1 MELSHC
7 QFCNTLVDY
16 DGYEDKPPR
25 LYHGENQCRER
36 LRTALAEERA
46 KREEAHA
53 HEAMRVTYRHYYD
66 FDPARI
72 DVGAQGESIR
82 EYVDACHDDDVCLT
96 RERDSERARAD
107 RAEKERD
114 EARQKADDA
123 KLAGRLLRE
132 QRVDEIRRAK
142 ESALRE
148 AAEREAASQMGHQS
162 MHAAWCKAQEERDE
176 AYRRTEAAGHELD
189 RVLTE
194 ANQVAKERDSE
205 RARADRAEKERD
217 EARAALAAELPAAWR
232 EDLASLQSSMERE
245 TARAD
250 RAEAELRR
258 VYLAV
263 RNQDVRNQPADVRD
277 LSRIV
282 IDEVGELR
290 RWVDEAEQK
299 AARQLAAANESEAK
313 LCEAE
318 KKIDHAEAALAELAM
333 AEMGTKHGTA
343 IIMQFTEKYV
353 HVRTDLTAARAAL
366 ATARSEDTLGMTRPV
381 NGAEYTFTPK
391 GFSTLKIVD
400 PVLHAKIDEIIDKMV
415 YAPPAGG
422 GSAEKLASERAE
434 AKLAELLDATK
445 ADAWGYAARAQDRAD
460 RAEAKLAKCDA
471 WARGLDESV
480 RQQGAQI
487 YEWKE
492 RADRAEAALAAAR
505 SEALQSALDAC
516 REVVRQYE
524 QSPAGGE
531 YTDGKE
537 SGARACFEAVEALTH
552 YTTKAP

>member
-46 KREEAHA
+46 KREEAH
-53 HEAMRVTYRHYYD
+53 EAMRVTYRHCYD
-66 FDPARI
+66 FDPVRI

-82 EYVDACHDDDVCLT
+82 EYVDACHDDDVRLT
-96 RERDSERARAD
+96 RERDSKRARAD

-194 ANQVAKERDSE
+194 ANRVAKERDSE

-290 RWVDEAEQK
+290 RWVDEVEQK
-299 AARQLAAANESEAK
+299 AARQLAAANESEA
-313 LCEAE
+313 
-318 KKIDHAEAALAELAM
+318 
-333 AEMGTKHGTA
+333 T
-343 IIMQFTEKYV
+343 Y
-353 HVRTDLTAARAAL
+353 RAR
-366 ATARSEDTLGMTRPV
+366 R
-381 NGAEYTFTPK
+381 
-391 GFSTLKIVD
+391 
-400 PVLHAKIDEIIDKMV
+400 
-415 YAPPAGG
+415 
-422 GSAEKLASERAE
+422 
-434 AKLAELLDATK
+434 
-445 ADAWGYAARAQDRAD
+445 YAARAQDRAD

-492 RADRAEAALAAAR
+492 RADRAEAALATAR
-505 SEALQSALDAC
+505 SEAAYDLVAHLYRQREFSLRTFGPGPRTAGVIDHIRKELREIEADPLDL
-516 REVVRQYE
+516 EEWIDVVLL
-524 QSPAGGE
+524 AF
-531 YTDGKE
+531 DG
-537 SGARACFEAVEALTH
+537 A
-552 YTTKAP
+552 